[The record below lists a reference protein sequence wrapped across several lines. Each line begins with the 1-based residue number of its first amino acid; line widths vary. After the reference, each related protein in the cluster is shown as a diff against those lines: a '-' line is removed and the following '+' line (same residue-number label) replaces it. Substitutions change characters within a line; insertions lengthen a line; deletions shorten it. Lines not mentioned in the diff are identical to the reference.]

1 MSGLNK
7 TLGIAFAFLFVLF
20 SGNLFAQSQQQVN
33 RLQEIAQESKVKWET
48 EHQAA
53 VERAQKAGIPV
64 QRVLPDGRVIELQ
77 KFENGHPVY
86 YTTYNLGAAETSSID
101 EIWSG
106 GAAGLSLSGSSET
119 LGVWDGGG
127 VLASHQEFGSRVT
140 QKDSPGGISNHATH
154 VGGTMVAAG
163 VDNNAK
169 GMSFQA
175 DLDAY
180 DWSNDESEMATAA
193 ANGLRVSNHSYG
205 SITGWIYDYKG
216 NGDWYWFGNTSID
229 ATEDY
234 SFGFYNSAAAQW
246 DDIAYNA
253 PNYLIVKSAGN
264 DRNDGPSNQPT
275 EHYIWDS
282 SSGSNGAWVTSNA
295 TRDPDGGSDGF
306 DSISSKSLAKNVLT
320 VGAVDGIPGGY
331 SQPSDVQMSS
341 FSGWGPTDDGRIKP
355 DIVAKGVSV
364 YSSVG
369 SGTDQYSSY
378 NGTSMSSPVVSGTVG
393 LLQEHYRNQFG
404 GTAPLSSTMKALLVH
419 TADEAGNPGPDYKF
433 GWGLL
438 NAEKAAELITKDK
451 ANGGG
456 VNIKEF
462 SLADSKTVEYK
473 VESDGQE
480 PLIATLAWTDPSGSP
495 VSAQLDPTTS
505 MLVNDL
511 DVKITDENGNT
522 YEPYVMDPA
531 NPNTAATKGNND
543 RDNVEQVMIKA
554 PTAGVYTVTITHEG
568 SITDGPQ
575 DASLILTGQKQF
587 LVNIPSLDFRLT
599 GLPLPATPNFVA
611 SVSVTEQGSP
621 PNPALDLS
629 DFSVTEDGL
638 AVDKQNCTLTPPSQS
653 GARLA
658 DVVFI
663 VDNSGSMGS
672 EQQEVIDNII
682 AFVDTLKNR
691 GVDFAL
697 GLTRYGQS
705 GQGTLGL
712 TYGGP
717 IFEDGGALTTD
728 ASYFKND
735 VLARNVTS
743 GSSEPGFLSIEKS
756 ISNFSFRPG
765 SQRVFV
771 IITDE
776 RPGQSSLSDE
786 TSAINAAVSG
796 DVTVHASTTTSL
808 NDEFKGITSNTGG
821 QIFDIRENFS
831 STVADAI
838 SQQVSTTYILS
849 CKSPKSFDG
858 SSRTAGDRLV
868 EVTVT
873 GNSQSQDSDNATY
886 DPATKPIQNLS
897 TNTLAKRSQSQP
909 LDQNIG
915 IETEIK
921 SFVSSTV
928 QKVELL
934 YRKVGA
940 AGSFKSVE
948 MNKPQ
953 SSSKTKDSFQT
964 YTLSSESSFYKG
976 EIPDTDVQEPG
987 MEFYVKVTDSKGT
1000 QTIPS
1005 SDPQRNAYS
1014 MAVGSNTPPTISHS
1028 VPSSFTPSSDLTL
1041 SAQIEDTT
1049 GGVGDAT
1056 LYYRTIGDLTYKT
1069 ASMTSNANN
1078 QYEATIPSSELSSLG
1093 VEYYIKAEDGSA
1105 GVVNTEGTA
1114 DFPLTPGGVNF
1125 AAPDNP
1131 KGISFS
1137 LSSGDADISWDAN
1150 TEKDLHFYKVYKG
1163 DDPDQMTAID
1173 SVKRSSQNYS
1183 YSNAETD
1190 KTQFY
1195 GVTAVDSLGN
1205 ESGFSELAGNY
1216 KGYAHYNNSWSMI
1229 SIPTGAEI
1237 KLPAKAQLVSYSGG
1251 YQIEDSLKGGKGY
1264 WIKGPAKD
1272 SITVE
1277 GSILT
1282 ETGANITKGWNI
1294 IGGLA
1299 DTIKV
1304 NSIIDSSSVLTSVPI
1319 YAFNDST
1326 YEEVSEI
1333 TPSGAYWVY
1342 ADKEGKIDLLFDAPT
1357 SVSASKKAK
1366 DSDAP
1371 LVRNLQELRFE
1382 RDGIEQSIYM
1392 MTGKLS
1398 KKEKRKYMLPPVA
1411 PSAPLDVRIAGS
1423 YKIADNSMR
1432 SLDLTAASYP
1442 VKVTSDKNNNS
1453 PIRIEAIDGEN
1464 VIYYDLRPGQS
1475 RFIEKEYDDMHFK
1488 TLASDEMVV
1497 ENDLHPNYPNPFNPT
1512 TTISYELA
1520 NKAEVTL
1527 NVFDVLGRKVQTLVN
1542 KVQQSGTYTVNFNAS
1557 KLASGVYF
1565 VRLQTDSFSKIQ
1577 KMTLIK

>member
-1 MSGLNK
+1 MSRSK
-7 TLGIAFAFLFVLF
+7 KALGIAFAFLFVFF
-20 SGNLFAQSQQQVN
+20 SGNLFAQNQQQVN
-33 RLQEIAQESKVKWET
+33 RLQEIAQESKLKWEA

-53 VERAQKAGIPV
+53 VERAQKAGMPI
-64 QRVLPDGRVIELQ
+64 QQVLPDGRVIELQ
-77 KFENGHPVY
+77 RFENGHPIY
-86 YTTYNLGAAETSSID
+86 FTTYNLGAAETSSID

-106 GAAGLSLSGSSET
+106 GSTGLSLDGSTET
-119 LGVWDGGG
+119 LGIWDGGG
-127 VLASHQEFGSRVT
+127 VLTSHQEFGSRVT
-140 QKDSPGGISNHATH
+140 QQDSPGGISNHATH
-154 VGGTMVAAG
+154 VGGTMIAAG

-180 DWSNDESEMATAA
+180 DWGNDESEMASAA

-205 SITGWIYDYKG
+205 TITGWIYDYKG
-216 NGDWYWFGNTSID
+216 NGDWYWFGAPSVD
-229 ATEDY
+229 ASEDY
-234 SFGFYNSAAAQW
+234 RFGFYSSSSAQW

-275 EHYIWDS
+275 QHYVWDPN
-282 SSGSNGAWVTSNA
+282 SGSNGAWVTSNV
-295 TRDPDGGSDGF
+295 TRDPDGGADGF

-320 VGAVDGIPGGY
+320 VGAVNGISGGY
-331 SQPSDVQMSS
+331 SQPSDVQMST

-369 SGTDQYSSY
+369 SGNDQYSSY
-378 NGTSMSSPVVSGTVG
+378 SGTSMSSPVVSGTVG

-404 GTAPLSSTMKALLVH
+404 SKEPLSSTMKALLIH
-419 TADEAGNPGPDYKF
+419 TADEAGNDGPDYKF

-438 NAEKAAELITKDK
+438 NAEKAANLITKDK

-473 VESDGQE
+473 VKSDGQD
-480 PLIATLAWTDPSGSP
+480 PLVATLAWTDPSGSP

-511 DVKITDENGNT
+511 DIKITDENGNT
-522 YEPYVMDPA
+522 YEPYVMDPSS
-531 NPNTAATKGNND
+531 PNTAANTGNND
-543 RDNVEQVMIKA
+543 RDNVEQVMIKT
-554 PTAGVYTVTITHEG
+554 PQAGLYTVTISHEG

-587 LVNIPSLDFRLT
+587 LVDITGLDFRLT

-638 AVDKQNCTLTPPSQS
+638 TVDKKNCTLTPPSQS

-658 DVVFI
+658 DVVFV

-735 VLARNVTS
+735 VLGRNVTS

-776 RPGQSSLSDE
+776 RPSQSSLSDE
-786 TSAINAAVSG
+786 TSAINAAVAG

-838 SQQVSTTYILS
+838 SQQVSNTYILS
-849 CKSPKSFDG
+849 CMSPKAFDG
-858 SSRTAGDRLV
+858 SSRTSGNRLV
-868 EVTVT
+868 DITAI
-873 GNSQSQDSDNATY
+873 GNSQTQDSDTEKY

-897 TNTLAKRSQSQP
+897 TNTLAKRQKSQP
-909 LDQNIG
+909 LNKSIG

-940 AGSFKSVE
+940 TGSFKSVE
-948 MNKPQ
+948 MQKPS
-953 SSSKTKDSFQT
+953 SSSKTKNSFRT
-964 YTLSSESSFYKG
+964 HTLSSESSFYKG
-976 EIPDTDVQEPG
+976 EIPDTEVQEPG
-987 MEFYVKVTDSKGT
+987 MEFYVKITDAKST

-1005 SDPQRNAYS
+1005 SDPQSNAYS
-1014 MAVGSNTPPTISHS
+1014 MAVGSNTPPTISHT
-1028 VPSSFTPSSDLTL
+1028 VPSAFTPSSDLTL
-1041 SAQIEDTT
+1041 SAEIEDTT
-1049 GGVGDAT
+1049 GGVGSAT
-1056 LYYRTIGDLTYKT
+1056 LYYRTVGNITYKT
-1069 ASMTSNANN
+1069 ANMTTSGNN
-1078 QYEATIPSSELSSLG
+1078 QYEATIPGSELSSLG
-1093 VEYYIKAEDGSA
+1093 IEYYIKAEDGSA

-1114 DFPLTPGGVNF
+1114 DFPLIPGGVNF
-1125 AAPDNP
+1125 AAPENP
-1131 KGISFS
+1131 ADISFN
-1137 LSSGDADISWDAN
+1137 LSNGEADISWSAN
-1150 TEKDLHFYKVYKG
+1150 SEKDLHFYKVYKG
-1163 DDPDQMTAID
+1163 SDPDQMSVID
-1173 SVKRSSQNYS
+1173 SVSRGSQS
-1183 YSNAETD
+1183 YTYTNAATGN
-1190 KTQFY
+1190 TQFY

-1205 ESGFSELAGNY
+1205 ESGFSELTGNY
-1216 KGYAHYNNSWSMI
+1216 SGSANYSDSWSMI

-1237 KLPAKAQLVSYSGG
+1237 KLPDEVQLVSYSSG
-1251 YQIEDSLKGGKGY
+1251 YQVEDSLKGGKGY
-1264 WIKGPAKD
+1264 WIKGSAKG
-1272 SITVE
+1272 SMSVE
-1277 GSILT
+1277 GSVLT
-1282 ETGANITKGWNI
+1282 SAGINLTRGWNI
-1294 IGGLA
+1294 IGGLT
-1299 DTIKV
+1299 DTLQT
-1304 NSIIDSSSVLTSVPI
+1304 NTIIDSSSVLTSVPI
-1319 YAFNDST
+1319 YVFDGST
-1326 YEEVSEI
+1326 YKEVSEI
-1333 TPSGAYWVY
+1333 TPSEAYWVY
-1342 ADKEGKIDLLFDAPT
+1342 ADDKGKIDLLLDSPAT
-1357 SVSASKKAK
+1357 VSSSKKAK
-1366 DSDAP
+1366 DESNP
-1371 LVRNLQELRFE
+1371 VVRNLQELRFE

-1392 MTGKLS
+1392 MGGKLS
-1398 KKEKRKYMLPPVA
+1398 KKEKRSYMLPPVA
-1411 PSAPLDVRIAGS
+1411 PSAPLDVRINGS
-1423 YKIADNSMR
+1423 YKIADNSM
-1432 SLDLTAASYP
+1432 SNLDLTAASYP
-1442 VKVTSDKNNNS
+1442 VKVTSDKANNS

-1464 VIYYDLRPGQS
+1464 VIYFDLRPGES
-1475 RFIEKEYDDMHFK
+1475 RLIDQEYDDMRFK
-1488 TLASDEMVV
+1488 SLESDEMVV
-1497 ENDLHPNYPNPFNPT
+1497 ENDLHPNYPNPFNPS

-1520 NKAEVTL
+1520 NKTEVTL
-1527 NVFDVLGRKVQTLVN
+1527 NVFDILGRKVKTLVN
-1542 KVQQSGTYTVNFNAS
+1542 EVQQSGTYNVNFNAS
-1557 KLASGVYF
+1557 NLASGVYF
-1565 VRLQTDSFSKIQ
+1565 VRLRTDSFTKIQ